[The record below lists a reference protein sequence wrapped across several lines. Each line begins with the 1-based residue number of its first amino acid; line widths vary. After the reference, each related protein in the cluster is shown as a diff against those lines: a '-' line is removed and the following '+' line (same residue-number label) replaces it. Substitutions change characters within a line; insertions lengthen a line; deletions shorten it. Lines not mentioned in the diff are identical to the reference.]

1 MKSKEQP
8 RYGIVL
14 AKVKGH
20 AYSLDRVMHDDKYVY
35 TSGDSLF
42 VWDKKTFEL
51 VATLCHS
58 QFRRMALDR
67 EHLYTMSNDIITIWR
82 KGDWTPILS
91 VPAESGV
98 HMGSKMGIQIDDNA
112 IFTFHNDTLE
122 KRDKQTLE
130 VLESSTLVRMRNLK
144 PRSFRNILIFRDY
157 ILGADAIF
165 DSFFHWTKW
174 DKKSLQRVA
183 RERFHGPAY
192 QSMLFDR
199 GILYAFS
206 KKFIHK
212 IDQNDFSYTHVKG
225 RFPAEIRCL
234 AVRDSRI
241 YVGLEDG
248 SVVVLD
254 SETFEEEVT
263 LRTEKPVSGGIGID
277 DIAVDESR
285 VYVGAW
291 GNLFKVFEIGSWK
304 ELFSSSGK
312 YQFYRGLAHDDE
324 ALYATGQDNRITT
337 WARKDLSQ
345 RKSRRKLQSNFHKI
359 TSDSNYLYAKLGALN
374 SKTLVIERS
383 NWKVVNE
390 LIMSEKQFS
399 LLSESD
405 YIVNYDNNR
414 IQVWNKDFEEV
425 AVLECNRSPFFRIK
439 ELDKGDDMDVSFL
452 HLVSIDSE
460 FIYIAYGKALLIWS
474 RSKESFI
481 KRVKL
486 KREIESLLF
495 DDRFIYAT
503 YWPRELV
510 VVDKTNFRIIKTLEI
525 KSDRYKLLQ
534 DDENVYDVG
543 RNLSIIEKNKWVEK
557 KVLPIKIETIES
569 DTGYLRTIDRFGFE
583 RFYET
588 REFKSVDRENTP
600 WRGVKENS
608 LHVFTNACLVYIPN
622 QFDELKK
629 HLKDIIQFKA
639 PLVIVG
645 VDHNPVAVIEA
656 WYVQDN
662 LAVFSEHLEK
672 LKDMI
677 EESGEGVMG
686 G

>member
-1 MKSKEQP
+1 
-8 RYGIVL
+8 
-14 AKVKGH
+14 
-20 AYSLDRVMHDDKYVY
+20 
-35 TSGDSLF
+35 
-42 VWDKKTFEL
+42 
-51 VATLCHS
+51 
-58 QFRRMALDR
+58 
-67 EHLYTMSNDIITIWR
+67 
-82 KGDWTPILS
+82 
-91 VPAESGV
+91 
-98 HMGSKMGIQIDDNA
+98 
-112 IFTFHNDTLE
+112 
-122 KRDKQTLE
+122 
-130 VLESSTLVRMRNLK
+130 
-144 PRSFRNILIFRDY
+144 
-157 ILGADAIF
+157 
-165 DSFFHWTKW
+165 
-174 DKKSLQRVA
+174 
-183 RERFHGPAY
+183 
-192 QSMLFDR
+192 MLLDR

-206 KKFIHK
+206 RQFIHK

-241 YVGLEDG
+241 YVGLRDG

-263 LRTEKPVSGGIGID
+263 LRTEKPVSGGLGID

-312 YQFYRGLAHDDE
+312 YQFYRDVAHDDE

-337 WARKDLSQ
+337 WAREDLSK
-345 RKSRRKLQSNFHKI
+345 RKSRRKLASTFSKM
-359 TSDSNYLYAKLGALN
+359 TSDSNFLYVKLGALN
-374 SKTLVIERS
+374 SKTLVVQRS
-383 NWKVVNE
+383 DWKVVNE

-405 YIVNYDNNR
+405 YIVNYDKNR
-414 IQVWNKDFEEV
+414 IQVWNKDFEVV

-452 HLVSIDSE
+452 HLVSVDSE
-460 FIYIAYGKALLIWS
+460 FIYIVYGKALLIWS

-486 KREIESLLF
+486 KGEIESLLF
-495 DDRFIYAT
+495 DDSFIYVA

-510 VVDKTNFRIIKTLEI
+510 VLRKTSFRISKTLEI
-525 KSDRYKLLQ
+525 KSSLNKLLQ
-534 DDENVYDVG
+534 DDEYVYDVG

-557 KVLPIKIETIES
+557 KVLPIDIVSIES
-569 DTGYLRTIDRFGFE
+569 NARYLRTIDRFGFE

-588 REFKSVDRENTP
+588 QEFKSVDREDTP
-600 WRGVKENS
+600 WRGVKENP
-608 LHVFTNACLVYIPN
+608 LHVFTNSCLVYIPN
-622 QFDELKK
+622 QFDELKQ

-645 VDHNPVAVIEA
+645 ACHNPVAVIEA

-662 LAVFSEHLEK
+662 LDVFSEHLEK

-677 EESGEGVMG
+677 EKSGEGVIG